1 MHCIRQNNCENKR
14 LFSGIMLLILP
25 KYTRINSCQFIVGKR
40 TENVGFGLNA
50 YDLRPVSTQ
59 ENKHRIGLD
68 FFPSCIIHTA
78 GPKNVENTST
88 LYHPGCGSQVQ
99 TGQKIG
105 TESPICAGSILSS
118 DPMLIFLS
126 GNRPLCSIYVHTV
139 SDNFMYEHF

>member
-1 MHCIRQNNCENKR
+1 
-14 LFSGIMLLILP
+14 MLLILP

-88 LYHPGCGSQVQ
+88 LYHPGLRITGSNW
-99 TGQKIG
+99 
-105 TESPICAGSILSS
+105 TENWYRKPNMRGFNFEFRSDAYFPEWKSAFMFNICTHG
-118 DPMLIFLS
+118 F
-126 GNRPLCSIYVHTV
+126 R
-139 SDNFMYEHF
+139 